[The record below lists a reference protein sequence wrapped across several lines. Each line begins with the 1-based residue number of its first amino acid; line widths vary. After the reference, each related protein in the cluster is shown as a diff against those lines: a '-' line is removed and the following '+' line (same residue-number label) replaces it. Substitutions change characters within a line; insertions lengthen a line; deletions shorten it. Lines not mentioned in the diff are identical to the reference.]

1 MKRHA
6 LIPVSLAL
14 AIALAGCKFGPNYK
28 RPAVNTPATY
38 RGAQAPDIDTAAT
51 SSLGDQKW
59 VEVFHDPVL
68 QDLLREA
75 LANNYDVR
83 IAAQRVL
90 EQQAQVSVT
99 RAAQFPTLNAGG
111 SYNALRLPGGLLGG
125 SNNNNNSNSNNDA
138 TTSYAGGL
146 TASAAWN
153 LDFWGQYRRQTE
165 AARAQLLATQWGSRA
180 ARTQVIQDVVTNYLQ
195 LRALDEQLDITRK
208 TIATRQ
214 ESLKLTQT
222 LEQGGSTTL
231 ADVRQA
237 EELLYT
243 AQANVPSL
251 EQQIEQ
257 QENALSLLLGR
268 NPSTVIRGQKITE
281 QPHPQAV
288 PAGIP
293 SALLERRPDILQAEA
308 TLVAANAQIGVAR
321 AAYFPQISLSG
332 QGGTNSSQLKS
343 LFDSKNVYMYASG
356 SISQPIFDGGK
367 IRANYRLAKATQQ
380 EMVLSYQKTIASALR
395 DVSNALVAYR
405 KTTEYREQQDHEV
418 AATADAVRLAR
429 LRYQGGSTS
438 YLEVLTN
445 DATLYTAQLTLVNA
459 QQQEALSLVQLYSS
473 LGGGWEQ

>member
-111 SYNALRLPGGLLGG
+111 SYNALRLPGGLLEG

-165 AARAQLLATQWGSRA
+165 AARAQLLATQWGERA
-180 ARTQVIQDVVTNYLQ
+180 ARTQV
-195 LRALDEQLDITRK
+195 
-208 TIATRQ
+208 
-214 ESLKLTQT
+214 
-222 LEQGGSTTL
+222 
-231 ADVRQA
+231 
-237 EELLYT
+237 
-243 AQANVPSL
+243 
-251 EQQIEQ
+251 
-257 QENALSLLLGR
+257 
-268 NPSTVIRGQKITE
+268 
-281 QPHPQAV
+281 
-288 PAGIP
+288 
-293 SALLERRPDILQAEA
+293 
-308 TLVAANAQIGVAR
+308 
-321 AAYFPQISLSG
+321 
-332 QGGTNSSQLKS
+332 
-343 LFDSKNVYMYASG
+343 
-356 SISQPIFDGGK
+356 
-367 IRANYRLAKATQQ
+367 
-380 EMVLSYQKTIASALR
+380 
-395 DVSNALVAYR
+395 
-405 KTTEYREQQDHEV
+405 
-418 AATADAVRLAR
+418 
-429 LRYQGGSTS
+429 
-438 YLEVLTN
+438 
-445 DATLYTAQLTLVNA
+445 
-459 QQQEALSLVQLYSS
+459 
-473 LGGGWEQ
+473 